1 MRETENRGRIWRLL
15 GEFLVIFVGVLTAL
29 AADQWVQT
37 QRDRELEASYL
48 VRLESDLVSDSL
60 MLAER
65 LEASLEGLKRID
77 ALWRGLPGEVVVELP
92 ELRPFDLFGSGV
104 PPMASSSTF
113 DELIST
119 GNLTLI
125 QDVSIRSV
133 LLEYY
138 QVSARRSGDLENAF
152 RRGRDPLM
160 ELTWDAGANAP
171 EGFRELGVGVE
182 RSRLQVAVM
191 RAASFHEVLSRSIG
205 QWQEYLAGVL
215 SQVRGAQR

>member
-1 MRETENRGRIWRLL
+1 MIQNRGTVRRLL

-29 AADQWVQT
+29 AADQWAQT
-37 QRDRELEASYL
+37 QRDRESEASYL
-48 VRLESDLVSDSL
+48 LRLESDLVGDSA

-65 LEASLEGLKRID
+65 LEASSEGLRRID
-77 ALWRGLPGEVVVELP
+77 ALWGGLPEGEVVELP

-104 PPMASSSTF
+104 PPTASSSTF

-125 QDVSIRSV
+125 QDLSLRSA

-138 QVSARRSGDLENAF
+138 RSTAQRSGDLANAF

-171 EGFRELGVGVE
+171 DGFRGLGVGVE
-182 RSRLQVAVM
+182 RSKLQAAVV
-191 RAASFHEVLSRSIG
+191 RAASFHKILSLNIEE
-205 QWQEYLAGVL
+205 WQEYLNGVL